1 MATQQAAA
9 LHVKGLGKLKMA
21 AVVKRAKGLGM
32 SPQQYLKHLVE
43 EDLAISQR
51 AKISSFEELL
61 GPGRETDESEIDRL
75 VDQARTAHH
84 REKRRKGKTGTT
96 ESLPSGARHE
106 YGGPCIREH
115 RIVFRSDSHR
125 LPVAA
130 YASPS
135 QFPSP
140 R

>member
-84 REKRRKGKTGTT
+84 REKRRKG
-96 ESLPSGARHE
+96 
-106 YGGPCIREH
+106 
-115 RIVFRSDSHR
+115 
-125 LPVAA
+125 
-130 YASPS
+130 
-135 QFPSP
+135 
-140 R
+140 